1 MRKADY
7 ATIAKGLA
15 QFDHEHKTHSKSA
28 LHAMFAALHPGEAE
42 QGLHFQRY
50 MEMDDAYMD
59 ELARLADADQTPTQ
73 RAYQRHEK
81 EALGQHFKS

>member
-15 QFDHEHKTHSKSA
+15 QFDHEHKVHSKS
-28 LHAMFAALHPGEAE
+28 ALHPGEAE

-50 MEMDDAYMD
+50 MEMDDAYMA
-59 ELARLADADQTPTQ
+59 ELARLADADQTATQ
-73 RAYQRHEK
+73 RAYQRHEA
-81 EALGQHFKS
+81 EALGQHVKS